1 MSTSLVILM
10 LFFVVAFSKN
20 PVVTGVI
27 PSEFIG
33 LSDGI
38 IEVPPNKNISLYIY
52 GENFENVTYMAFATS
67 RDENSFSCE
76 DQRAT
81 IAFLVQKSTA
91 YLLETSVLL
100 RQLTS
105 FESAF
110 YICFKLA
117 YPLSHQNQT
126 ISWIHAKP
134 MHPTAVTTLRTAS
147 TIMPLWVQIILIII
161 LFSLSGLF
169 SGLNLGLMALDKTEL
184 KIIET
189 AGDPDEKRYA
199 KAIRPVREKGNLL
212 LCTILLGNVT
222 VNTSLT
228 ILMDNLTGSGLF
240 AVIASTLGITTFGEI
255 LPQAICSRHGLAIG
269 AKTIWLTRFFMVVTL
284 PLAFP
289 ISYVLDKIL
298 GEDLGQVYSKEK
310 LGVLLKEQQ
319 DAGLV
324 APDEMNIIAGAL
336 NMSTKTVKDIMTQLS
351 DAFMLPSTAILDF
364 DTMNEIF
371 SHGFTRIPMY
381 EGDRRNIKAI
391 LNVKDLG
398 FINADDKV
406 PVATVCNFYNRSIV
420 VVPETTSLEAM
431 LKEFRQGKTHMAFVE
446 RITPNG
452 VGDPYQ
458 ELVGLVTLEDV
469 IEEIIQ
475 AEIVDETDIFTDNT
489 RKQPR
494 LVRKTDF
501 RVFNTSNSNKPRHH
515 LSPQLKIAALR
526 HLASNVDAFKDEY
539 VALSVLQSM
548 LNSNVVINQVFNSH
562 DENDNIIYKAN
573 QWANYAVLILQGR
586 ALVETS
592 NEKLL
597 FEAGPFMLFGETV
610 FKYVNDIY
618 PEVSTL
624 KDPELQSAQLAAR
637 ARFLPDYTVRAA
649 TNIEYLR
656 ITAEHYLLA
665 RRLTVWVTKLHPQG
679 EFRINALRS
688 YVTLVSSSHFAVSS
702 PPNWG
707 ISHPEAVSPSQQNII
722 DDVFGS
728 EPTSEGLA
736 ALEPRDE
743 SSTDADTNSLKR
755 SALLAFRG
763 RKDSCCVSALQ
774 GESQDFF
781 QTAWD
786 RHISHLREATRA
798 SVLASIVDI
807 GGSGNSS
814 AARPNSRSTTSPAV
828 VVPHSMAD
836 GKAMNDSPCESYPA
850 SPPTNSPKQ
859 QNEGLMRVEVT
870 SPRRPLRFSLPT
882 KYSQIPAVLRVDS
895 TTERKAE
902 EDVSDHSELSKTSMI
917 TKA

>member
-1 MSTSLVILM
+1 M
-10 LFFVVAFSKN
+10 LFSVKLKSTIVLFSLFFIIYADI
-20 PVVTGVI
+20 PIITGVI
-27 PSEFIG
+27 PSEFVSLEEG
-33 LSDGI
+33 V
-38 IEVPPNKNISLYIY
+38 IEVPANKNITLYIY
-52 GENFENVTYMAFATS
+52 GENLENVTFISFATS
-67 RDENSFSCE
+67 KDNSTVGCENH
-76 DQRAT
+76 RAV
-81 IAFLVQKSTA
+81 IASPVHKSTV
-91 YLLETSVLL
+91 YSIETSVML
-100 RQLTS
+100 RRLTS

-110 YICFKLA
+110 YICFKMSD
-117 YPLSHQNQT
+117 PIFDDNQT
-126 ISWIHAKP
+126 IHWVYAKP
-134 MHPTAVTTLRTAS
+134 MSSDSVVTLKTAS

-184 KIIET
+184 KIIES

-199 KAIRPVREKGNLL
+199 KIIRPVRERSNLL

-240 AVIASTLGITTFGEI
+240 AVIVSTLGITTFGEI
-255 LPQAICSRHGLAIG
+255 IPQAICSRHGLAIG
-269 AKTIWLTRFFMVVTL
+269 AKTIWLTRFFMVL
-284 PLAFP
+284 MFPIAFP
-289 ISYVLDKIL
+289 ISFILDKVL
-298 GEDLGQVYSKEK
+298 GEDIGQVYNKEK
-310 LGVLLKEQQ
+310 LGVLLKEQIHCKSVDMAISTCLVLAFQ
-319 DAGLV
+319 QNAGLV

-336 NMSTKTVKDIMTQLS
+336 NMSTKTVKDIMTPLS
-351 DAFMLPSTAILDF
+351 DAFMLPNTALLDF

-381 EGDRRNIKAI
+381 EGDRTNIKAI

-420 VVPETTSLEAM
+420 VVPESTSLEAI

-446 RITPNG
+446 RIEPNG

-494 LVRKTDF
+494 IVKKADF
-501 RVFNTSNSNKPRHH
+501 RVFKNTTNTNKPRHH

-526 HLASNVDAFKDEY
+526 HLASNIDAFKDEY

-548 LNSNVVINQVFNSH
+548 LNSNVVINHLFNSH
-562 DENDNIIYKAN
+562 NDNDNIIYKAN
-573 QWANYAVLILQGR
+573 QYANYAVLILQGR

-592 NEKLL
+592 NERLL

-637 ARFLPDYTVRAA
+637 ARFLPDYTVRAT

-679 EFRINALRS
+679 
-688 YVTLVSSSHFAVSS
+688 
-702 PPNWG
+702 
-707 ISHPEAVSPSQQNII
+707 
-722 DDVFGS
+722 
-728 EPTSEGLA
+728 LA
-736 ALEPRDE
+736 ALEPRETD
-743 SSTDADTNSLKR
+743 SSQAEVDTNSLRR
-755 SALLAFRG
+755 STFCAN

-774 GESQDFF
+774 SESQDFF
-781 QTAWD
+781 QSAWD

-798 SVLASIVDI
+798 TVLASIVDI
-807 GGSGNSS
+807 SGCGMGS
-814 AARPNSRSTTSPAV
+814 APRPNSRSTTSPTLGR
-828 VVPHSMAD
+828 HSIFVSD
-836 GKAMNDSPCESYPA
+836 GPGLLDSVGENYPG
-850 SPPTNSPKQ
+850 SPPSDSNRKHS
-859 QNEGLMRVEVT
+859 EGFGTAEMT
-870 SPRRPLRFSLPT
+870 SPRRPLRFSMPGLKFNQP
-882 KYSQIPAVLRVDS
+882 IAVTRLEAPKES
-895 TTERKAE
+895 HSKEEEEEEEE
-902 EDVSDHSELSKTSMI
+902 EDLIDRSPSPTSKQ
-917 TKA
+917 

>member
-1 MSTSLVILM
+1 MLKCVKIRASLIVLTIIS
-10 LFFVVAFSKN
+10 VVVSSEN
-20 PVVTGVI
+20 PTVTGVI
-27 PSEFIG
+27 PSEFIS
-33 LSDGI
+33 LSAGV
-38 IEVPPNKNISLYIY
+38 IEVPPNKNITLYIY
-52 GENFENVTYMAFATS
+52 GESFENVTYLAFATS
-67 RDENSFSCE
+67 RSEDSFSCE
-76 DQRAT
+76 NHRAT
-81 IAFLVQKSTA
+81 IAFIVQKPTVYS
-91 YLLETSVLL
+91 LETSVLL
-100 RQLTS
+100 RQLTP

-117 YPLSHQNQT
+117 HPFSHNNQT
-126 ISWIHAKP
+126 VSWIHAT
-134 MHPTAVTTLRTAS
+134 PTYPAAIVTLRTAS

-240 AVIASTLGITTFGEI
+240 AVIASTLGITMFGEI

-269 AKTIWLTRFFMVVTL
+269 AKTIWLTRFFMVVTF

-289 ISYVLDKIL
+289 ISYVLDKML

-324 APDEMNIIAGAL
+324 APDEMNIIAGVL

-351 DAFMLPSTAILDF
+351 DAFMLPSTALLDF

-406 PVATVCNFYNRSIV
+406 PVATVCNFYNRSIL

-452 VGDPYQ
+452 VGDPFQ

-562 DENDNIIYKAN
+562 DENENIIYKAN

-665 RRLTVWVTKLHPQG
+665 RRLTVWITKLHPQ
-679 EFRINALRS
+679 
-688 YVTLVSSSHFAVSS
+688 
-702 PPNWG
+702 
-707 ISHPEAVSPSQQNII
+707 
-722 DDVFGS
+722 
-728 EPTSEGLA
+728 GLA

-743 SSTDADTNSLKR
+743 SSTDADTTSLKR

-828 VVPHSMAD
+828 VVPHSVID
-836 GKAMNDSPCESYPA
+836 GTAFNDSSCDSYPA
-850 SPPTNSPKQ
+850 SPHANSPRQK
-859 QNEGLMRVEVT
+859 NEGLMRVEVT
-870 SPRRPLRFSLPT
+870 SPRRPLRFSMPT
-882 KYSQIPAVLRVDS
+882 KYSQTPAVLQVDS
-895 TTERKAE
+895 TTERKTE
-902 EDVSDHSELSKTSMI
+902 EASDHGRLKTNPVQDVKSRNKLPTNNTTFTNRDKGPQSYI
-917 TKA
+917 RT

>member
-1 MSTSLVILM
+1 MLKCVKIRASLIVLTIIS
-10 LFFVVAFSKN
+10 VVVSSEN
-20 PVVTGVI
+20 PTVTGVI
-27 PSEFIG
+27 PSEFIS
-33 LSDGI
+33 LSAGV
-38 IEVPPNKNISLYIY
+38 IEVPPNKNITLYIY
-52 GENFENVTYMAFATS
+52 GESFENVTYLAFATS
-67 RDENSFSCE
+67 RSEDSFSCE
-76 DQRAT
+76 NHRAT
-81 IAFLVQKSTA
+81 IAFIVQKPTVYS
-91 YLLETSVLL
+91 LETSVLL
-100 RQLTS
+100 RQLTP

-117 YPLSHQNQT
+117 HPFSHNNQT
-126 ISWIHAKP
+126 VSWIHAT
-134 MHPTAVTTLRTAS
+134 PTYPAAIVTLRTAS

-240 AVIASTLGITTFGEI
+240 AVIASTLGITMFGEI

-269 AKTIWLTRFFMVVTL
+269 AKTIWLTRFFMVVTF

-289 ISYVLDKIL
+289 ISYVLDKML

-324 APDEMNIIAGAL
+324 APDEMNIIAGVL

-351 DAFMLPSTAILDF
+351 DAFMLPSTALLDF

-406 PVATVCNFYNRSIV
+406 PVATVCNFYNRSIL

-452 VGDPYQ
+452 VGDPFQ

-562 DENDNIIYKAN
+562 DENENIIYKAN

-665 RRLTVWVTKLHPQG
+665 RRLTVWITKLHPQD
-679 EFRINALRS
+679 
-688 YVTLVSSSHFAVSS
+688 
-702 PPNWG
+702 
-707 ISHPEAVSPSQQNII
+707 PEAVSPSQQNII

-728 EPTSEGLA
+728 EPT
-736 ALEPRDE
+736 
-743 SSTDADTNSLKR
+743 
-755 SALLAFRG
+755 
-763 RKDSCCVSALQ
+763 
-774 GESQDFF
+774 
-781 QTAWD
+781 
-786 RHISHLREATRA
+786 
-798 SVLASIVDI
+798 
-807 GGSGNSS
+807 
-814 AARPNSRSTTSPAV
+814 
-828 VVPHSMAD
+828 
-836 GKAMNDSPCESYPA
+836 
-850 SPPTNSPKQ
+850 
-859 QNEGLMRVEVT
+859 NEGVV
-870 SPRRPLRFSLPT
+870 LPSAT
-882 KYSQIPAVLRVDS
+882 P
-895 TTERKAE
+895 E
-902 EDVSDHSELSKTSMI
+902 
-917 TKA
+917 

>member
-1 MSTSLVILM
+1 MS
-10 LFFVVAFSKN
+10 
-20 PVVTGVI
+20 
-27 PSEFIG
+27 
-33 LSDGI
+33 
-38 IEVPPNKNISLYIY
+38 
-52 GENFENVTYMAFATS
+52 FATFKDDTS
-67 RDENSFSCE
+67 ISCE
-76 DQRAT
+76 DHRAT
-81 IAFLVQKSTA
+81 TA
-91 YLLETSVLL
+91 TTLIKRTVYSLESSVML

-110 YICFKLA
+110 YICFKLTE
-117 YPLSHQNQT
+117 PIVQGNQT
-126 ISWIHAKP
+126 INWVYAKP
-134 MHPTAVTTLRTAS
+134 MNPDSVVTFKTAS
-147 TIMPLWVQIILIII
+147 TIMPLWIQIILIII

-199 KAIRPVREKGNLL
+199 KTIRPVRERSNLL
-212 LCTILLGNVT
+212 LCTVLLGNVM

-228 ILMDNLTGSGLF
+228 VLMDNLTGSGIF
-240 AVIASTLGITTFGEI
+240 AVIVSTFGITTFGEI

-269 AKTIWLTRFFMVVTL
+269 AKTIWITRFFMVL
-284 PLAFP
+284 LFPIAFP
-289 ISYVLDKIL
+289 ISFILDRML
-298 GEDLGQVYSKEK
+298 GEDIGQVYNKEK
-310 LGVLLKEQQ
+310 LGVLLKEQARLSSSSPLFKFQ
-319 DAGLV
+319 NAGLV

-336 NMSTKTVKDIMTQLS
+336 NMSSKTVKDIMTPLG
-351 DAFMLPSTAILDF
+351 DAFMLPNTAILDF

-371 SHGFTRIPMY
+371 SHGFTRIPVY
-381 EGDRRNIKAI
+381 EGDCKNIKAI

-406 PVATVCNFYNRSIV
+406 PVATVCNFYNRSIL

-446 RITPNG
+446 RITSRNG

-526 HLASNVDAFKDEY
+526 HLASNVKAFKDEY

-548 LNSNVVINQVFNSH
+548 LNSDIVINHVFSSH
-562 DENDNIIYKAN
+562 DDNDNVIYKAN
-573 QWANYAVLILQGR
+573 QYANYAVLILQGR

-610 FKYVNDIY
+610 FKFVNDIF
-618 PEVSTL
+618 PEVSSL

-679 EFRINALRS
+679 
-688 YVTLVSSSHFAVSS
+688 
-702 PPNWG
+702 
-707 ISHPEAVSPSQQNII
+707 
-722 DDVFGS
+722 
-728 EPTSEGLA
+728 LA
-736 ALEPRDE
+736 ALEPRE
-743 SSTDADTNSLKR
+743 EEETGTEGDTNSLKR
-755 SALLAFRG
+755 SSLQAYRG
-763 RKDSCCVSALQ
+763 NHKDSCYVSALQ
-774 GESQDFF
+774 RESQDFF
-781 QTAWD
+781 QTAWE

-798 SVLASIVDI
+798 TVLASIVDI
-807 GGSGNSS
+807 GGSGNAS
-814 AARPNSRSTTSPAV
+814 AARPNSRSTTSPAMGR
-828 VVPHSMAD
+828 HSVGVID
-836 GKAMNDSPCESYPA
+836 GAGIVDSLGEPYP
-850 SPPTNSPKQ
+850 NSPHFDSSTRKHA
-859 QNEGLMRVEVT
+859 EDLAKVEMA
-870 SPRRPLRFSLPT
+870 SLRHPLRFSVPFIQLPSVSRLKTMKKSGT
-882 KYSQIPAVLRVDS
+882 KEEEEEEEEEGNL
-895 TTERKAE
+895 TER
-902 EDVSDHSELSKTSMI
+902 SESPTSK
-917 TKA
+917 K

>member
-1 MSTSLVILM
+1 MLLSVKLKSAIILFSL
-10 LFFVVAFSKN
+10 LFFTVHAEI
-20 PVVTGVI
+20 PIITGVI
-27 PSEFIG
+27 PSEFVG
-33 LSDGI
+33 LEEGV
-38 IEVPPNKNISLYIY
+38 IEVPANKNITLYIY
-52 GENFENVTYMAFATS
+52 GENLENVTFISFATS
-67 RDENSFSCE
+67 KDDSTIGCENH
-76 DQRAT
+76 RAVIASAVRKPTVYSIETT
-81 IAFLVQKSTA
+81 IM
-91 YLLETSVLL
+91 L
-100 RQLTS
+100 RRLTS

-110 YICFKLA
+110 YICFKMA
-117 YPLSHQNQT
+117 DPIAEGNQT
-126 ISWIHAKP
+126 IHWVYAKP
-134 MHPTAVTTLRTAS
+134 MNPDSVVTLKTAS

-184 KIIET
+184 KIIES

-199 KAIRPVREKGNLL
+199 KIIRPVRERSNLL

-240 AVIASTLGITTFGEI
+240 AVIVSTLGITTFGEI
-255 LPQAICSRHGLAIG
+255 IPQAICSRHGLAIG
-269 AKTIWLTRFFMVVTL
+269 AKTIWLTRFFMVLMFPV
-284 PLAFP
+284 AFP
-289 ISYVLDKIL
+289 ISFLLDKIL
-298 GEDLGQVYSKEK
+298 GEDIGQVYNKEK

-319 DAGLV
+319 NAGLV
-324 APDEMNIIAGAL
+324 APDEMNIIAGVL
-336 NMSTKTVKDIMTQLS
+336 NMSTKTVKDIMTPLS
-351 DAFMLPSTAILDF
+351 DAFMLPNTALLDF

-381 EGDRRNIKAI
+381 EGDRKNIKAI

-420 VVPETTSLEAM
+420 VVPETTSLEAI

-446 RITPNG
+446 RIEPNG

-494 LVRKTDF
+494 IVKKADF
-501 RVFNTSNSNKPRHH
+501 RVFKNSTSTNKPRHH

-526 HLASNVDAFKDEY
+526 HLASNVEAFKDEY

-548 LNSNVVINQVFNSH
+548 LNSNVVINHLYNSH
-562 DENDNIIYKAN
+562 DESDNIIYKAN
-573 QWANYAVLILQGR
+573 QYANYAVLILQGR

-592 NEKLL
+592 NERLL

-665 RRLTVWVTKLHPQG
+665 RRLTVWVTKLHPQD
-679 EFRINALRS
+679 
-688 YVTLVSSSHFAVSS
+688 
-702 PPNWG
+702 
-707 ISHPEAVSPSQQNII
+707 PEAVSTDQQNII
-722 DDVFGS
+722 DDVF
-728 EPTSEGLA
+728 
-736 ALEPRDE
+736 
-743 SSTDADTNSLKR
+743 
-755 SALLAFRG
+755 
-763 RKDSCCVSALQ
+763 DSQ
-774 GESQDFF
+774 PNNEKM
-781 QTAWD
+781 
-786 RHISHLREATRA
+786 
-798 SVLASIVDI
+798 VL
-807 GGSGNSS
+807 
-814 AARPNSRSTTSPAV
+814 PP
-828 VVPHSMAD
+828 PQ
-836 GKAMNDSPCESYPA
+836 PA
-850 SPPTNSPKQ
+850 SSP
-859 QNEGLMRVEVT
+859 
-870 SPRRPLRFSLPT
+870 S
-882 KYSQIPAVLRVDS
+882 
-895 TTERKAE
+895 
-902 EDVSDHSELSKTSMI
+902 SE
-917 TKA
+917 